1 MDAMTAA
8 VPKVATPAAPQA
20 MSEQQTITI
29 ESIQKR
35 ELWRFWILVFVFG
48 VLASAVAFAMF
59 IHQVLQIGEGRP
71 PGQPHQAE
79 SPRGSIVDR
88 NGALLVADRYFYEVS
103 INPTHLKTDQE
114 RQQLASSLEQLA
126 GISAAQTLE
135 LLRTYTYPKFLRLA
149 SAIDLRAGRRILE
162 ERARL
167 SEEGETHP
175 LLLVTLTPTPQRYYP
190 ERNLAAHV
198 VGIVAMLDGAK
209 WLRGVYG
216 VEGYYE
222 SFLRQ
227 RDGVNLTSKVTESLA
242 ALPPDVRRFLPSPA
256 GRDVILTIDR
266 NVQWIAED
274 ELQRAMSLYK
284 AKAGTIIVMD
294 PMTGEVLAMANAPA
308 FDPNEFNKAEP
319 SALINPA
326 VNAQYEPGSV
336 FKIITAA
343 AALDAGVIT
352 PTQKLTDTGSIAVG
366 QRVIL
371 NSDRAGYGQVDM
383 TEALAR
389 SLNVITAQWA
399 LALGQRQFYQY
410 VERFGF
416 GKVTEIDLAGEI
428 YGLVK
433 KPGMENWSPA
443 DLGTNSFGQGL
454 AVTPIQMANATAAIA
469 NGGKLM
475 RPHVVKARVL
485 DGRVQMTEP
494 TVLGVAIRPETAKEL
509 TDILVAVVEQG
520 NQAAGVPGYRVAGK
534 SGTAQIPTEQGYTED
549 DTIVTFT
556 GFAPADD
563 PRFVILVK
571 LERPDPSISRW
582 AGYTAAPTFAQVA
595 SRLFDYYS
603 IPPDN
608 IRLGV
613 DALD

>member
-1 MDAMTAA
+1 MTAA

-48 VLASAVAFAMF
+48 ALAAVVAIAMF
-59 IHQVLQIGEGRP
+59 VHQVLQFGDMRP
-71 PGQPHQAE
+71 PGAPHQGE
-79 SPRGSIVDR
+79 SPRGSVVDR

-103 INPTHLKTDQE
+103 INPTHLKKDEQRQE
-114 RQQLASSLEQLA
+114 LANSLEELI
-126 GISAAQTLE
+126 GLPAAQTLE
-135 LLRTYTYPKFLRLA
+135 LLRTYTNRYFLRLA
-149 SAIDLRAGRRILE
+149 PAIDLEVGHRILE

-167 SEEGETHP
+167 IEEDGTHP
-175 LLLVTLTPTPQRYYP
+175 LIALTLTPTPKRYYP
-190 ERNLAAHV
+190 EKSLAAHV
-198 VGIVAMLDGAK
+198 VGIVAMLDGAT

-227 RDGVNLTSKVTESLA
+227 RDGVRLTSRVTEPLSL
-242 ALPPDVRRFLPSPA
+242 LPADVRRFLPSPA

-274 ELQRAMSLYK
+274 ELRRAMELYN
-284 AKAGTIIVMD
+284 AAAGTIIVLE
-294 PMTGEVLAMANAPA
+294 PKTGEVLAMANAPT
-308 FDPNEFNKAEP
+308 FDPNEFSKAEAA
-319 SALINPA
+319 ALTNAA

-343 AALDAGVIT
+343 AALDTGVIT

-399 LALGQRQFYQY
+399 LALGPRQFYQY
-410 VERFGF
+410 IERFGF
-416 GKVTEIDLAGEI
+416 SKVTEIDLAGEV

-433 KPGMENWSPA
+433 KPGTPNWSPA

-454 AVTPIQMANATAAIA
+454 AVTTIQMASATAAIA

-475 RPHVVKARVL
+475 RPYIVKARVL
-485 DGRVQMTEP
+485 DGQVQMTEP

-509 TDILVAVVEQG
+509 TDILVGVVEQG
-520 NQAAGVPGYRVAGK
+520 NQAAGVHGYRVAGK

-549 DTIVTFT
+549 DTIVTFA

-571 LERPDPSISRW
+571 LERPDPAISRW

-595 SRLFDYYS
+595 RRLFDYYS
-603 IPPDN
+603 IPPDAT
-608 IRLGV
+608 RLGAGQS
-613 DALD
+613 DGM